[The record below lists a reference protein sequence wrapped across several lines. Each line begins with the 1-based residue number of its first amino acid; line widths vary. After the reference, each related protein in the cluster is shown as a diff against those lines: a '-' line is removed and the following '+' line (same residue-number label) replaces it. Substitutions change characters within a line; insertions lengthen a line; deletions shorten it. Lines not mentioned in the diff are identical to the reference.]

1 MKSINYKSENK
12 IVKCMSETGK
22 VHTKVSIKLQIQN
35 FCFVS
40 FFEGGETEEMLIF
53 QCNIAPVHDTT
64 HSCVSQASLFPK
76 TKKANK
82 QTENQQEVRIHTK
95 THRKYL
101 TSMWN
106 LGGRSILQLSQLY

>member
-76 TKKANK
+76 TKKQTNK
-82 QTENQQEVRIHTK
+82 QK
-95 THRKYL
+95 TSKK
-101 TSMWN
+101 
-106 LGGRSILQLSQLY
+106 